1 MYVLRSDTMPRNK
14 YPEETVQ
21 KILDVSMK
29 LFLEKGYEET
39 TILDIVREL
48 GGLTRGAFYHHFKS
62 KEEVLDALSDRM
74 FLEHN
79 PFEEVRKDKELSGLE
94 KLKKLIKMQAQN
106 QDQLDLN
113 QMSVPLLKN
122 PKILADY
129 MESNLRIVTPFFE
142 ELFLEGIQDG
152 SIPDIKYPKALASL
166 FVMITSVWF
175 IPSIVPC
182 TQEELL
188 ERLLLT
194 KHLLDSMGI
203 YLIDDEIL
211 QHAQTIVQSI
221 PTK

>member
-1 MYVLRSDTMPRNK
+1 M
-14 YPEETVQ
+14 
-21 KILDVSMK
+21 
-29 LFLEKGYEET
+29 
-39 TILDIVREL
+39 

-79 PFEEVRKDKELSGLE
+79 PFEEVRKEKGLSGLE
-94 KLKKLIKMQAQN
+94 KLKKIIKLQAQN

-182 TQEELL
+182 TQEDLL

-194 KHLLDSMGI
+194 KHMLDSMGI

>member
-1 MYVLRSDTMPRNK
+1 MPRNK

-21 KILDVSMK
+21 KILDVSM
-29 LFLEKGYEET
+29 EKGYEET

>member
-1 MYVLRSDTMPRNK
+1 MNTQDLA
-14 YPEETVQ
+14 
-21 KILDVSMK
+21 VS
-29 LFLEKGYEET
+29 
-39 TILDIVREL
+39 VHR
-48 GGLTRGAFYHHFKS
+48 LTKRYGHT
-62 KEEVLDALSDRM
+62 EVLKNVNM
-74 FLEHN
+74 E
-79 PFEEVRKDKELSGLE
+79 
-94 KLKKLIKMQAQN
+94 I
-106 QDQLDLN
+106 
-113 QMSVPLLKN
+113 LLKN

-182 TQEELL
+182 TQEDLL

-194 KHLLDSMGI
+194 KHMLDSMGI

>member
-1 MYVLRSDTMPRNK
+1 MPRNK

-39 TILDIVREL
+39 TILDIVGEL
-48 GGLTRGAFYHHFKS
+48 GGLTRGASYHHFKS

>member
-1 MYVLRSDTMPRNK
+1 MPRNK

-39 TILDIVREL
+39 TILDIVGEL

-79 PFEEVRKDKELSGLE
+79 PFEEVRKEKGLSGLE
-94 KLKKLIKMQAQN
+94 KLKKIIKMQAQN

-129 MESNLRIVTPFFE
+129 MESNLRIVTPFSKSCFWKA
-142 ELFLEGIQDG
+142 FRTAPFRI
-152 SIPDIKYPKALASL
+152 SNIP
-166 FVMITSVWF
+166 
-175 IPSIVPC
+175 
-182 TQEELL
+182 
-188 ERLLLT
+188 R
-194 KHLLDSMGI
+194 HLPA
-203 YLIDDEIL
+203 YL
-211 QHAQTIVQSI
+211 
-221 PTK
+221 

>member
-1 MYVLRSDTMPRNK
+1 MPRNK

-62 KEEVLDALSDRM
+62 KEEVQDALSDRM

-182 TQEELL
+182 TQEDLL

-194 KHLLDSMGI
+194 KHMLDSMGI

>member
-1 MYVLRSDTMPRNK
+1 MPRNK

-39 TILDIVREL
+39 TILDIVGEL
-48 GGLTRGAFYHHFKS
+48 GGLARGAFYHHFKS

-79 PFEEVRKDKELSGLE
+79 PFEEVRKEKGLSGLE
-94 KLKKLIKMQAQN
+94 KLKKIIKMQAQN

-182 TQEELL
+182 TQEDLL

-194 KHLLDSMGI
+194 KHMLDSMGI

>member
-1 MYVLRSDTMPRNK
+1 
-14 YPEETVQ
+14 
-21 KILDVSMK
+21 
-29 LFLEKGYEET
+29 
-39 TILDIVREL
+39 
-48 GGLTRGAFYHHFKS
+48 
-62 KEEVLDALSDRM
+62 M

-79 PFEEVRKDKELSGLE
+79 PFEEVRKEKGLSGLE
-94 KLKKLIKMQAQN
+94 KLKKIIKMQAQN

>member
-1 MYVLRSDTMPRNK
+1 MPRNK

-39 TILDIVREL
+39 TILDIVGEL

-79 PFEEVRKDKELSGLE
+79 PFEEVRKEKGLSGLE
-94 KLKKLIKMQAQN
+94 KLKKIIKMQAQN

-142 ELFLEGIQDG
+142 LFLEGIPG
-152 SIPDIKYPKALASL
+152 
-166 FVMITSVWF
+166 
-175 IPSIVPC
+175 
-182 TQEELL
+182 
-188 ERLLLT
+188 RLHSGYQISQGT
-194 KHLLDSMGI
+194 GQ
-203 YLIDDEIL
+203 LICNDNQCVVHSFHCPL
-211 QHAQTIVQSI
+211 YAGRSAGTPAAHQTHAGQYGNL
-221 PTK
+221 PH

>member
-1 MYVLRSDTMPRNK
+1 MPRNK

-39 TILDIVREL
+39 TILDIVGEL

-79 PFEEVRKDKELSGLE
+79 PFEEVRKEKGLSGLE
-94 KLKKLIKMQAQN
+94 KLKKIIKMQAQN

-142 ELFLEGIQDG
+142 ELFLKGIQDG

-182 TQEELL
+182 TQEDLL

-194 KHLLDSMGI
+194 KHMLDSMGI

>member
-1 MYVLRSDTMPRNK
+1 MYELRSDTMPRNK

>member
-1 MYVLRSDTMPRNK
+1 
-14 YPEETVQ
+14 
-21 KILDVSMK
+21 
-29 LFLEKGYEET
+29 
-39 TILDIVREL
+39 
-48 GGLTRGAFYHHFKS
+48 
-62 KEEVLDALSDRM
+62 
-74 FLEHN
+74 
-79 PFEEVRKDKELSGLE
+79 
-94 KLKKLIKMQAQN
+94 
-106 QDQLDLN
+106 
-113 QMSVPLLKN
+113 
-122 PKILADY
+122 

-182 TQEELL
+182 TQEDLL

-194 KHLLDSMGI
+194 KHMLDSMGI